1 MKIKKVAVGNYVEAY
16 IEDRFSNGL
25 NVISSDDN
33 NKGKTILI
41 QSMMYAFGNE
51 PAFPTTFDY
60 KNYYHYVEFEI
71 SDKTYQICRYNN
83 GFVLKNSSVL
93 MIFDSV
99 SELKRYWKKH
109 ILPLPSIIKNEIT
122 AHAVAASINVPGVQT
137 ILEIGGQDSKIIIL
151 RDGIVTD
158 FAMNTVCAAGTGS
171 FLDQQANRL
180 NVPIEIFGETALKS
194 TNPARIAGRCGVFAE
209 SDLIH
214 KQQLGYPVEDLLYGL
229 CQALVRNYLSNLA
242 LGKELLPTITFQGGV
257 ATNSGM
263 VKAFEEALGQKII
276 VPENHQTMGAIGAAL
291 LAMENHQYTDAET
304 KFKGWQV
311 GDMHFHS
318 ITCDCNGCSNNC
330 EVITILEGEGEV
342 PHYTNIK
349 DIKGNIIARWG
360 GTCGR
365 WDIS

>member
-1 MKIKKVAVGNYVEAY
+1 MSLVVYLGIDVGSVTTKLALVDEKGKYVDSYMIRTAGKPVVAVQT
-16 IEDRFSNGL
+16 GL
-25 NVISSDDN
+25 RELLKKAITDYDVQ
-33 NKGKTILI
+33 GV
-41 QSMMYAFGNE
+41 G
-51 PAFPTTFDY
+51 TTGSGRNLAGALVGAD
-60 KNYYHYVEFEI
+60 
-71 SDKTYQICRYNN
+71 
-83 GFVLKNSSVL
+83 
-93 MIFDSV
+93 
-99 SELKRYWKKH
+99 
-109 ILPLPSIIKNEIT
+109 IIKNEIT
-122 AHAVAASINVPGVQT
+122 AHAVAASVNVPGVQT

-180 NVPIEIFGETALKS
+180 NVPIQEFGPTALKS

-242 LGKELLPTITFQGGV
+242 LGKELLPVFSFQGGV

-263 VKAFEEALGQKII
+263 VKAFEEALGHKVV

-291 LAMENHQYTDAET
+291 LAMENHQYTEAPT
-304 KFKGWQV
+304 KFKGWEV
-311 GDMHFHS
+311 GEMHFSS
-318 ITCDCNGCSNNC
+318 ITCECNGCSNNC
-330 EVITILEGEGEV
+330 EVITIVEGVDEIQKV
-342 PHYTNIK
+342 DKIK

-365 WDIS
+365 WDRA